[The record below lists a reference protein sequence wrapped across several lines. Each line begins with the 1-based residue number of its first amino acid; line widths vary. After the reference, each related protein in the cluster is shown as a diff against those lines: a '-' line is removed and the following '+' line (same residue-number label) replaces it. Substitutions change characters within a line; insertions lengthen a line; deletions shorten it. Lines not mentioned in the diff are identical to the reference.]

1 MSLFHGNNKT
11 SKDTILIA
19 LGMVIT
25 FFVGLKIQSL
35 HDTNIAIK
43 EELERARAE
52 VIYVEPATI
61 EAYIEYVF
69 GPAFPKAMLLLKGT
83 GGDSCAEN
91 RNLDPLAIND
101 NTTWG
106 GVGRD
111 IGVFQINSKWQKV
124 QVKFLYNWRINVLI
138 AKQLYDESGSF
149 KLWSCGRY
157 YMSRGEM

>member
-1 MSLFHGNNKT
+1 MSLFIGNNKT
-11 SKDTILIA
+11 LRDTII
-19 LGMVIT
+19 VTVIVIIT

-52 VIYVEPATI
+52 VVYVEPATI

-69 GPAFPKAMLLLKGT
+69 GPVFPKAMLLLKGRGEGT
-83 GGDSCAEN
+83 CAEN
-91 RNLDPLAIND
+91 RYLKWDAQNYNADGSI
-101 NTTWG
+101 
-106 GVGRD
+106 D

-157 YMSRGEM
+157 YGI